1 MVKRMKIHSKKVAA
15 VVATSLLVGT
25 VLTGNESFA
34 RSSKRAAWNDASSDK
49 NTATSVSDACFVED
63 GHESAEKQVYSNVYA
78 DSTAWNTYKTSW
90 QTIKTNYTQVALTP
104 GENATSLNFA
114 WYSKRTETPMV
125 KLLDANKK
133 AIKVVDGE
141 QNTDKAESFKDGEE
155 TVTLYPSKVTIT
167 GLKENTSYYY
177 QYLVEGKWSE
187 IYSYKTKDTDDF
199 SVLYVGDPQIGA
211 SVGQDTN
218 NAEYH
223 AMNDAYN
230 WSNTISQATKNA
242 KDASFMLSAGDQ
254 INQTSVSNDS
264 QKLQQQTEYAGFLA
278 PSALRSLPVATTI
291 GNHDSKSQNYQNH
304 FNNPNAASSSDTT
317 TGATTAGTDYYFR
330 YGNTLF
336 VIIDTNNYN
345 CATHE
350 NVMKEAISKNSDATW
365 KVLMFHQDIYGSGY
379 DHSDSDGMILRTT
392 LTPIIDKYD
401 FDAVLQ
407 GHDHTYSRTYQISSD
422 SSKAYPGYDKTNYLD
437 GSEPSKTYLNDNAN
451 CYDLLSKKTD
461 VNKVIDPEGTVYFEA
476 NSATGSKF
484 YQLIGT
490 KQNYIAAR
498 SQSYR
503 PTYSVLDFD
512 DVSLTVKTYDAA
524 TNQELV
530 ADDGVKTSYTI
541 VKSVDKKELN
551 SKISTA
557 EKKLADAKKSNA
569 YTTASVK
576 KLSDTIAA
584 AKTIAANKEAST
596 VDVSSACVSLN
607 DAVKALTKKK
617 AAVISGTTSYKKT
630 YSKNQKFKLN
640 TKVQSQAGKLTYKS
654 SNTKVAK
661 VDSKGM
667 VTIQGAGSVTIT
679 VTANATDTYNK
690 AVKTIKLQVS
700 PEKVKKASVKAGK
713 KKATVSWSKVTKA
726 SGYEISYS
734 TSSKFTKKTTKKI
747 TITKTSTVKKT
758 ITSLK
763 SKKKYYVRVRAYQ
776 KVGKSKLYGSYSK
789 TIKVAVK

>member
-1 MVKRMKIHSKKVAA
+1 MKIHSKKIAA

-25 VLTGNESFA
+25 VITGNESFA

-49 NTATSVSDACFVED
+49 NTATTVSDACFVED
-63 GHESAEKQVYSNVYA
+63 GSESAEKQVYSNVYA
-78 DSTAWNTYKTSW
+78 DSTAWNTYKTTW
-90 QTIKTNYTQVALTP
+90 ETIKTNYSQAALTP
-104 GENATSLNFA
+104 GENATCLNFA
-114 WYSKRTETPMV
+114 WYSKRIETPMV
-125 KLLDANKK
+125 KVLDANKK
-133 AIKVVDGE
+133 VIKIVDGT
-141 QNTDKAESFKDGEE
+141 QNTEKAESFKNGED
-155 TVTLYPSKVTIT
+155 TVTLYPSKVSIS

-230 WSNTISQATKNA
+230 WTNTLNQATKNA

-254 INQTSVSNDS
+254 INQTSVSSDS
-264 QKLQQQTEYAGFLA
+264 QKLEQQTEYAGFLSPA
-278 PSALRSLPVATTI
+278 ALRSLPVATTI
-291 GNHDSKSQNYQNH
+291 GNHDSKSVNYQNH
-304 FNNPNAASSSDTT
+304 FNNPNSASSPSTT
-317 TGATTAGTDYYFR
+317 TGATTAGTDYYFT

-350 NVMKEAISKNSDATW
+350 NVMREAISKNTDATW

-422 SSKAYPGYDKTNYLD
+422 SSKAYNKYSSSNYLD
-437 GSEPSKTYLNDNAN
+437 GSVPSDRYLEDNAN
-451 CYDLLSKKTD
+451 CYDLLSKETD
-461 VNKVIDPEGTVYFEA
+461 SNKVINPEGTVYFEA
-476 NSATGSKF
+476 NSATGSKY

-503 PTYSVLDFD
+503 PTYSVLDIN
-512 DVSLTVKTYDAA
+512 DVSLTIKTYDAA
-524 TNQELV
+524 TNEELV
-530 ADDGVKTSYTI
+530 ADDNVKTSYTI
-541 VKSVDKKELN
+541 VKEVDKKVLN
-551 SKISTA
+551 SKITAA
-557 EKKLADAKKSNA
+557 EKTLASAVKA
-569 YTTASVK
+569 GTYTKVSVK

-584 AKTIAANKEAST
+584 AKKIASNKEAST

-607 DAVKALTKKK
+607 DAAKALVKKK
-617 AAVISGTTSYKKT
+617 AQSLSGTSSYKKT
-630 YSKNQKFKLN
+630 YSKNQKFNLN
-640 TKVQSQAGKLTYKS
+640 TKIKTGNGKLAYKS

-661 VDSKGM
+661 VDSKGR
-667 VTIQGAGSVTIT
+667 VTIQGAGSATIT
-679 VTANATDTYNK
+679 VTANATDTFNK
-690 AVKTIKLQVS
+690 AVKTIKLTVV
-700 PEKVKKASVKAGK
+700 PEKVKKTTVKAGK
-713 KKATVSWSKVTKA
+713 KKAAVSWTKVSKA

-734 TSSKFTKKTTKKI
+734 TSAKFTKSATKKV
-747 TITKTSTVKKT
+747 TITKNSTVKKT

-763 SKKKYYVRVRAYQ
+763 AKKKYYVRVRAYQ
-776 KVGKSKLYGSYSK
+776 TVGKSKIYGSYSN
-789 TIKVAVK
+789 TAKVVVK